1 MTLYSSSISST
12 SRFDWVLPRPDFER
26 FSNTRLNRREHA
38 KILTDISYE
47 ILIFG
52 GMESIVPAMQNRVQG
67 GILSYLAIGRA
78 KKLGFHELLE
88 IASLN
93 FS

>member
-1 MTLYSSSISST
+1 
-12 SRFDWVLPRPDFER
+12 
-26 FSNTRLNRREHA
+26 
-38 KILTDISYE
+38 
-47 ILIFG
+47 LIFG